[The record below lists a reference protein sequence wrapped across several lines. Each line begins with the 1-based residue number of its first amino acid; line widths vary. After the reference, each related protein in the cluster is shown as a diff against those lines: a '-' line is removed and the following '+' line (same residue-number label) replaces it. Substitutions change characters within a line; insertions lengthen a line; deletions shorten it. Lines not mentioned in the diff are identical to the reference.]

1 MEVGSGRGRE
11 DAAGDRSGRQDHGG
25 GPGAVF
31 DHLEDQIART
41 DSKAQVVL
49 AADAILLSWFS
60 TQNLTGVQA
69 LLGEHASAAARV
81 TALLTA
87 FVVVGLFLSLA
98 TGLVVICRGPGH
110 QRVQRW
116 SILGAS
122 HAAASQTSCSPL
134 VSSTDVVLE
143 RPV

>member
-1 MEVGSGRGRE
+1 M
-11 DAAGDRSGRQDHGG
+11 
-25 GPGAVF
+25 F
-31 DHLEDQIART
+31 DHLEDQITRT

-69 LLGEHASAAARV
+69 LLGEHASTAARV
-81 TALLTA
+81 TAVLTA
-87 FVVVGLFLSLA
+87 FVVVGLFLSL
-98 TGLVVICRGPGH
+98 TSGLVVICRGPGC

-122 HAAASQTSCSPL
+122 HAAASQTSW
-134 VSSTDVVLE
+134 
-143 RPV
+143 RPSCGSRGRR